1 MSLSKN
7 QVYSYNAFY
16 SEQGMS
22 NLQKGK
28 KSILRTLKEHFYKI
42 LNAQCGFQ
50 KAIAKCSIKYILS
63 YCSILF
69 IIGRIILHHEPFR
82 RGLIHQIVLSIISL
96 LAIYM
101 LKYCYSMGNKLL
113 EAASGLKGNPKKNP
127 FTQQTMYNIIN
138 DMKKW
143 HRSIWGYILPVF
155 PCLQFAKTTIYLEFV
170 PSSMVGYYAVFCGAV
185 AFYWALVAYIH
196 LIISIIYFRKIA
208 KNHGECLP
216 LRFPTDLVCAPEWL
230 KLWAEYF
237 QQAEKA
243 FFVTGTLFTFE
254 YIILMPP
261 DIITFD
267 SKIVLNTKDS
277 TAFIMSWMVIIILII
292 VAFPI
297 ISIEIRKLF
306 RLLLSN
312 LKKMATN
319 EFHLLWDRAEKMSFS
334 ELWAY
339 EQLSS
344 NTIKFG
350 AYVFQTKS
358 YVPLISTGI
367 SILLNLAKLYESLIV
382 PILSG
387 IQN

>member
-1 MSLSKN
+1 M
-7 QVYSYNAFY
+7 
-16 SEQGMS
+16 
-22 NLQKGK
+22 
-28 KSILRTLKEHFYKI
+28 LKEYFYKI

-50 KAIAKCSIKYILS
+50 RAIAECNIKYILS
-63 YCSILF
+63 YCVILF
-69 IIGRIILHHEPFR
+69 IIGRVILYHEPFR
-82 RGLIHQIVLSIISL
+82 WGLIHQIVLSVISL
-96 LAIYM
+96 IAIYM

-113 EAASGLKGNPKKNP
+113 EAASGLKGNAKKSP
-127 FTQQTMYNIIN
+127 LMQQTMYSIIN

-143 HRSIWGYILPVF
+143 HRSIWCYILPIF
-155 PCLQFAKTTIYLEFV
+155 PCLQFVKTTLYLEYV
-170 PSSMVGYYAVFCGAV
+170 PNSTAGYYAVLCGAV
-185 AFYWALVAYIH
+185 AFYWALIAYIH
-196 LIISIIYFRKIA
+196 LIISIMYFRKIA

-216 LRFPTDLVCAPEWL
+216 LRFPIDLVYAPEWL
-230 KLWAEYF
+230 KLWTEYF

-267 SKIVLNTKDS
+267 PKIILHTKDS
-277 TAFIMSWMVIIILII
+277 TAFVMSWMVIIILII

-312 LKKMATN
+312 LKKMAAN
-319 EFHLLWDRAEKMSFS
+319 EFSLLWGKTEKMSFS

-350 AYVFQTKS
+350 TYIFQTKS
-358 YVPLISTGI
+358 YIPLISTGI